1 MEKKELTMELL
12 LEFLDDKQKGEL
24 YELLR
29 ANNET
34 KQELS
39 KEQIV
44 NNIIQFLSEHKNN
57 ISYLIRAP
65 FNNQNVYIL
74 YNSDNLVLFRLDVN
88 SLNGKATLSD
98 YQLLFDMFVKENEMN
113 EEEFTLMVINI
124 VKQLLKIK

>member
-12 LEFLDDKQKGEL
+12 LEFLDDKQKMEL

-29 ANNET
+29 TNIET

-44 NNIIQFLSEHKNN
+44 NNIIQFLSKHKNN
-57 ISYLIRAP
+57 ISYLRDP

-88 SLNGKATLSD
+88 SFNGKATLSD
-98 YQLLFDMFVKENEMN
+98 YRLLFDMFVKENEMN

-124 VKQLLKIK
+124 VEQLLKIK

>member
-12 LEFLDDKQKGEL
+12 LEFLDDKQKMEL

-29 ANNET
+29 ANIET

-57 ISYLIRAP
+57 ISNLRDP
-65 FNNQNVYIL
+65 FNNQNIYIL
-74 YNSDNLVLFRLDVN
+74 YNSDNLVLFRLGVN
-88 SLNGKATLSD
+88 SFNGKATLSD
-98 YQLLFDMFVKENEMN
+98 YRLLFDMFVKENEMN

-124 VKQLLKIK
+124 VEQLLKIK

>member
-1 MEKKELTMELL
+1 MKKKELTMELL
-12 LEFLDDKQKGEL
+12 LEFLDDKQKMEL

-29 ANNET
+29 ANIET

-44 NNIIQFLSEHKNN
+44 SNIIHFLSEHKNN
-57 ISYLIRAP
+57 ISYLRDP
-65 FNNQNVYIL
+65 FSNQNVYIL

-88 SLNGKATLSD
+88 SFNGKTTLSD
-98 YQLLFDMFVKENEMN
+98 YRLLFDMFVKENEMN

-124 VKQLLKIK
+124 VEQLLKIK

>member
-12 LEFLDDKQKGEL
+12 LEFLDDKQKMEL

-29 ANNET
+29 ANIET

-44 NNIIQFLSEHKNN
+44 SNIIHFLSEHKNN
-57 ISYLIRAP
+57 ISYLRDQIY
-65 FNNQNVYIL
+65 NQNIYIL

-88 SLNGKATLSD
+88 SFNGKTTLSD
-98 YQLLFDMFVKENEMN
+98 YRLLFDMFVKENEMN

-124 VKQLLKIK
+124 VEQLLKIK

>member
-12 LEFLDDKQKGEL
+12 LEFLDDKQKMEL

-29 ANNET
+29 ANIET

-44 NNIIQFLSEHKNN
+44 INIIQFLSEHKNN
-57 ISYLIRAP
+57 ISYLRDP
-65 FNNQNVYIL
+65 FNNQNFYIL

-88 SLNGKATLSD
+88 SFNGKATLSD
-98 YQLLFDMFVKENEMN
+98 YRLLFDIFVKENEMN

-124 VKQLLKIK
+124 VEQLLKIK

>member
-12 LEFLDDKQKGEL
+12 LEFLDDKQKMEL

-29 ANNET
+29 ANIET

-44 NNIIQFLSEHKNN
+44 SNIIHFLSEHKNN
-57 ISYLIRAP
+57 ISYLRDP

-88 SLNGKATLSD
+88 SFNGKTTLSD
-98 YQLLFDMFVKENEMN
+98 YRLLFDMFVKENEMN
-113 EEEFTLMVINI
+113 EEEFTLMIVNI

>member
-12 LEFLDDKQKGEL
+12 LEFLDDKQKMEL

-29 ANNET
+29 ANIET
-34 KQELS
+34 KQESS

-57 ISYLIRAP
+57 ISYLRDQIY
-65 FNNQNVYIL
+65 NQNIYIL

-88 SLNGKATLSD
+88 SFNGKATLSD

-113 EEEFTLMVINI
+113 EEEFTLMIVNI

>member
-12 LEFLDDKQKGEL
+12 LEFLDDKQKMEL

-29 ANNET
+29 ANIET

-57 ISYLIRAP
+57 ISYLRAP

-88 SLNGKATLSD
+88 SFNGKATLSD
-98 YQLLFDMFVKENEMN
+98 YRLLFDMFVKENEMN

-124 VKQLLKIK
+124 VEQLLKIK

>member
-12 LEFLDDKQKGEL
+12 LEFLDDKQKMEL

-29 ANNET
+29 TNIET

-57 ISYLIRAP
+57 ISYLRDP
-65 FNNQNVYIL
+65 LNNQNIYIL

-88 SLNGKATLSD
+88 SFNGKATLSD
-98 YQLLFDMFVKENEMN
+98 YRLLFDVFVKENEMN

-124 VKQLLKIK
+124 VEQLLKIK

>member
-12 LEFLDDKQKGEL
+12 LEFLDDKQKSEL

-29 ANNET
+29 TSFET

-57 ISYLIRAP
+57 ISYLRDP
-65 FNNQNVYIL
+65 FNNQNIYIL

-88 SLNGKATLSD
+88 SFNGKATLSD
-98 YQLLFDMFVKENEMN
+98 YRLLFDMFVKENEMN

-124 VKQLLKIK
+124 VEQLLKIK

>member
-12 LEFLDDKQKGEL
+12 LEFLDDKQKMEL

-29 ANNET
+29 GNIET
-34 KQELS
+34 KQEQS

-57 ISYLIRAP
+57 ISYLIRDP
-65 FNNQNVYIL
+65 FNGQNVYIL

-88 SLNGKATLSD
+88 SFNGKTTLSD
-98 YQLLFDMFVKENEMN
+98 YRLLFDMFVKENEMN

-124 VKQLLKIK
+124 VEQLLKIK

>member
-12 LEFLDDKQKGEL
+12 LEFLDDKQKMEL

-29 ANNET
+29 ANIET

-44 NNIIQFLSEHKNN
+44 SNIIHFLSEHKNN
-57 ISYLIRAP
+57 ISYLRDP

-88 SLNGKATLSD
+88 SFNGKTTLSD
-98 YQLLFDMFVKENEMN
+98 YRLLFDMFVKENEMN

-124 VKQLLKIK
+124 VEQLLKIK

>member
-12 LEFLDDKQKGEL
+12 LEFLDDKQKMEL

-29 ANNET
+29 ANIET

-57 ISYLIRAP
+57 ISYLRDP
-65 FNNQNVYIL
+65 LNNQNIYIL
-74 YNSDNLVLFRLDVN
+74 YNSDNLVLFRLGVN
-88 SLNGKATLSD
+88 SFNGKATLSD
-98 YQLLFDMFVKENEMN
+98 YRLLFDIFVKENEMN

-124 VKQLLKIK
+124 VEQLLKIK

>member
-12 LEFLDDKQKGEL
+12 LEFLDDKQKMEL

-29 ANNET
+29 ANIET

-57 ISYLIRAP
+57 ISYLRDP
-65 FNNQNVYIL
+65 FNNQNIYIL
-74 YNSDNLVLFRLDVN
+74 YNSDNLVLFRLGVN
-88 SLNGKATLSD
+88 SFNGKATLSD
-98 YQLLFDMFVKENEMN
+98 YRLLFDVFVKENEMN

-124 VKQLLKIK
+124 VEQLLKIK

>member
-12 LEFLDDKQKGEL
+12 LEFLDDKQKMEL

-29 ANNET
+29 ANIET

-57 ISYLIRAP
+57 ISYLRDP
-65 FNNQNVYIL
+65 LNNQNIYIL

-88 SLNGKATLSD
+88 SFNGKATLSD
-98 YQLLFDMFVKENEMN
+98 YRLLFDVFVKENEMN

-124 VKQLLKIK
+124 VEQLLKIK

>member
-1 MEKKELTMELL
+1 MGKKELTMELL
-12 LEFLDDKQKGEL
+12 LEFLDDKQKMEL

-29 ANNET
+29 TNIET

-57 ISYLIRAP
+57 ISYLRDP
-65 FNNQNVYIL
+65 FNNQNIYIL

-88 SLNGKATLSD
+88 SFNGKATLSD
-98 YQLLFDMFVKENEMN
+98 YRLLFDMFVKENEMN

-124 VKQLLKIK
+124 VEQLLKIK

>member
-12 LEFLDDKQKGEL
+12 LEFLDDKQKMEL

-29 ANNET
+29 TNIET

-57 ISYLIRAP
+57 ISYLRDP
-65 FNNQNVYIL
+65 FNNQNFYIL

-88 SLNGKATLSD
+88 SFNGKATLSD
-98 YQLLFDMFVKENEMN
+98 YRLLFDMFVKENEMN

-124 VKQLLKIK
+124 VEQLLKIK

>member
-12 LEFLDDKQKGEL
+12 LEFLDDKQKMEL

-29 ANNET
+29 ANIET

-44 NNIIQFLSEHKNN
+44 NNIIKFLSEHKNN
-57 ISYLIRAP
+57 ISYLRDP
-65 FNNQNVYIL
+65 FNNQNFYIL

-88 SLNGKATLSD
+88 SFNGKATLSD
-98 YQLLFDMFVKENEMN
+98 YRLLFDVFVKENEMN

-124 VKQLLKIK
+124 VEQLLKIK

>member
-1 MEKKELTMELL
+1 MKKKELTMELL
-12 LEFLDDKQKGEL
+12 LEFLDDKQKMEL

-29 ANNET
+29 ANIET

-44 NNIIQFLSEHKNN
+44 SNIIHFLSEHKNN
-57 ISYLIRAP
+57 ISYLRDP

-88 SLNGKATLSD
+88 SFNGKTTLSD
-98 YQLLFDMFVKENEMN
+98 YRLLFDMFVKENEMN

-124 VKQLLKIK
+124 VEQLLKIK

>member
-12 LEFLDDKQKGEL
+12 LEFLDDKQKMEL

-29 ANNET
+29 ANIET

-57 ISYLIRAP
+57 ISYLRDP
-65 FNNQNVYIL
+65 FNNQNIYIL

-88 SLNGKATLSD
+88 SFNGKATLSD
-98 YQLLFDMFVKENEMN
+98 YRLLFDMFVKENEMN

-124 VKQLLKIK
+124 VEQLLKIK

>member
-12 LEFLDDKQKGEL
+12 LEFLDDKQKMEL

-29 ANNET
+29 GNIET
-34 KQELS
+34 KQEQS
-39 KEQIV
+39 KVQIV

-57 ISYLIRAP
+57 ISYLRDQIY
-65 FNNQNVYIL
+65 NQNIYIL

-88 SLNGKATLSD
+88 SFNGKATLSD

-113 EEEFTLMVINI
+113 EEEFTLMIVNI
-124 VKQLLKIK
+124 VKQLLKIN

>member
-12 LEFLDDKQKGEL
+12 LEFLDDKQKMEL

-29 ANNET
+29 ANIET
-34 KQELS
+34 KQEQS

-57 ISYLIRAP
+57 ISYLRDQ
-65 FNNQNVYIL
+65 FYNQNIYIL

-88 SLNGKATLSD
+88 SFNGKTTLSD
-98 YQLLFDMFVKENEMN
+98 YRLLFDMFVKENEMN

-124 VKQLLKIK
+124 VEQLLKIK

>member
-12 LEFLDDKQKGEL
+12 LEFLDDKQKMEL

-29 ANNET
+29 ANIET

-57 ISYLIRAP
+57 ISYLRDP
-65 FNNQNVYIL
+65 LNNQNIYIL
-74 YNSDNLVLFRLDVN
+74 YNSDNLVLFRLGVN
-88 SLNGKATLSD
+88 SFNGKATLSD
-98 YQLLFDMFVKENEMN
+98 YRLLFDMFVKENEMN

-124 VKQLLKIK
+124 VEQLLKIK

>member
-12 LEFLDDKQKGEL
+12 LEFLDDKQKMEL

-29 ANNET
+29 ANIET

-44 NNIIQFLSEHKNN
+44 SNIIHFLSEHKNN
-57 ISYLIRAP
+57 ISYLRDP
-65 FNNQNVYIL
+65 FNNQNIYIL

-88 SLNGKATLSD
+88 SFNGKATLSD
-98 YQLLFDMFVKENEMN
+98 YRLLFDMFVKENEMN

-124 VKQLLKIK
+124 VEQLLKIK